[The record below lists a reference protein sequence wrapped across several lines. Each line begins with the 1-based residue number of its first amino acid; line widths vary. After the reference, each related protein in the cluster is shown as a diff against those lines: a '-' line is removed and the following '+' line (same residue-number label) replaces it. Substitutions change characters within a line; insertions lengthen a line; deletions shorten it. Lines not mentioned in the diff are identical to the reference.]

1 MILARMTGRFLGRG
15 LAGLL
20 ALLVGVVLFELM
32 QAPVIASFGGAVG
45 ISALIESLPPAFQ
58 AIARTRPEFTTLAG
72 LAGSLSAGF
81 THPLYIVL
89 TLAAIVGL
97 GSRGLAGE
105 MERGTILLT
114 LARPVSRGWLYASRV
129 LGLLIVCLM
138 LVVASIAGLVAG
150 LALARPDGEL
160 DYGNFWPLA
169 LAAFLLFWAIGGLT
183 LLASAAASTSG
194 RVVAWAIGFVVVSY
208 FVDYF
213 AAIWTFL
220 EPFAFLS
227 IFSYFDPALALSVGE
242 VPGRHVVVLG
252 LLGLAGVIGGLIIF
266 DRRDLPA

>member
-1 MILARMTGRFLGRG
+1 MILARMTGRLLGRG
-15 LAGLL
+15 LAGLV
-20 ALLVGVVLFELM
+20 ALIVGVALFELM
-32 QAPVIASFGGAVG
+32 QAPVVASFGGAVG
-45 ISALIESLPPAFQ
+45 ITALIESLPPAFQ
-58 AIARTRPEFTTLAG
+58 AVARTRPEFTTMAG

-97 GSRGLAGE
+97 VSRSLAGE

-114 LARPVSRGWLYASRV
+114 LSRPVSRAKLYASRV
-129 LGLLIVCLM
+129 LGLVIVCLL
-138 LVVASIAGLVAG
+138 LVVASIIGLVAG

-160 DYGNFWPLA
+160 DYRNLLPLA
-169 LAAFLLFWAIGGLT
+169 IASFLLFWAIGGLA

-194 RVVAWAIGFVVVSY
+194 RVVGWAIGFVVVSY

-227 IFSYFDPALALSVGE
+227 IFNYFDPALALSTGE
-242 VPGRHVVVLG
+242 VPWRSVAVLG
-252 LLGLAGVIGGLIIF
+252 LVGLVGIVGGLVIF